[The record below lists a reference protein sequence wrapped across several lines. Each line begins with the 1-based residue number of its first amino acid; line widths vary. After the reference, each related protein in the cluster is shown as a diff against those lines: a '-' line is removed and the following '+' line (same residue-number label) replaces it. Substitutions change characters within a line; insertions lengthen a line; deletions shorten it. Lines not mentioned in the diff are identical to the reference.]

1 MDIKRVLSLSDEEF
15 DVLRNAGKLLG
26 SLRDSKD
33 TYDSFDEDVVAI
45 LDALKGVIEVL
56 I

>member
-1 MDIKRVLSLSDEEF
+1 MEVKRVLNLSDDEF
-15 DVLRNAGKLLG
+15 AVLRNAGKLLG
-26 SLRDSKD
+26 SIRDSKD

-45 LDALKGVIEVL
+45 LDALKGVIDNL

>member
-1 MDIKRVLSLSDEEF
+1 MEIKRILSLSDDEF
-15 DVLRNAGKLLG
+15 EVLRNAGKLLG
-26 SLRDSKD
+26 TIRDSKD
-33 TYDSFDEDVVAI
+33 TYDSFDEDVIAI